1 MTHPSSHSTSFCLRH
16 PSHATDPPPACSTAL
31 PLAPPPAAGKDILDF
46 YSDPKTRAL
55 YKLNIWGL
63 LRRVNPL
70 TGLAPKDDPT
80 IFSFNIINEPRCPG
94 AQC

>member
-1 MTHPSSHSTSFCLRH
+1 
-16 PSHATDPPPACSTAL
+16 
-31 PLAPPPAAGKDILDF
+31 LDF

-63 LRRVNPL
+63 LSRVNPL

-94 AQC
+94 AQCYSARCCMLYDIESITVQLAVLP